1 MCHNL
6 LTRSG
11 TLWNRILRMITH
23 AKANPRSQP
32 SPSTTNASSN
42 RNSSNNNA
50 TTNHKYNNDTTC
62 DKANNNNGN
71 NNNHKHQEHTHTHTH
86 TPTNTVCCRLRA
98 TKSSLCRNKST
109 SLWGWYSIF
118 RTNEQLEAFW
128 IYTNLEFPTVSHTDF
143 WSQGST
149 KTMRALSTNATTCA
163 EVPVKHVLPSS
174 TDKAA

>member
-32 SPSTTNASSN
+32 SPSTTSASSN
-42 RNSSNNNA
+42 RNNSNNNA

-62 DKANNNNGN
+62 DKVNNNNGN
-71 NNNHKHQEHTHTHTH
+71 NNNHKHQEHTHTH

-98 TKSSLCRNKST
+98 TKSSLCRKKST
-109 SLWGWYSIF
+109 SLWRWYSIF

>member
-1 MCHNL
+1 MPRPTQDHNHHQAPPAPAA
-6 LTRSG
+6 TE
-11 TLWNRILRMITH
+11 TTATTM
-23 AKANPRSQP
+23 PQP
-32 SPSTTNASSN
+32 TTN
-42 RNSSNNNA
+42 
-50 TTNHKYNNDTTC
+50 TTMTPPVTKQTIITETITTTST
-62 DKANNNNGN
+62 KN
-71 NNNHKHQEHTHTHTH
+71 TLTHTH

-98 TKSSLCRNKST
+98 TKSPLCRNKST

-149 KTMRALSTNATTCA
+149 KTMRALSTNATTSA